1 MSSRIQAVAPQHPR
15 RQCTHIVS
23 PIITVNDENI
33 TVEPPPNDPATR
45 GKTSEAPQSH
55 NSEPQEETNE
65 EGHTENVVDANPV
78 GYVLPTEGNPD
89 NVEPQKSKRC
99 RQRPSV
105 YKDFQCDPKV
115 PAGHTS
121 APGLEKI
128 VSNLNNSGNNIKIAP
143 DVSVPPGEFLSIAQ
157 RTQHISAQ
165 VMDSIMRFLS
175 THQTARG
182 FSVCFC
188 DTSMPATLMQ
198 KLYFPFNLD
207 QKHWAGVCV
216 DTKDAAV
223 YILDCNT
230 SFKSESQIK
239 KELNP
244 IAVIFAYIMRAGD
257 PASSTVTLKPF
268 SVIRCSGI
276 PQKTTPLDAA
286 INTVLLI
293 KGHSASG
300 LEGCKVITAS
310 VLPDAAKMFVIRFY
324 EYISDNSGL
333 PKTE

>member
-1 MSSRIQAVAPQHPR
+1 MLPLPEIMRRLHRWAPGPLPPAPDGRRRACRR
-15 RQCTHIVS
+15 RQTGQDK
-23 PIITVNDENI
+23 PAAGARRGDENI

-65 EGHTENVVDANPV
+65 EGHTENVVESNPV

-165 VMDSIMRFLS
+165 
-175 THQTARG
+175 
-182 FSVCFC
+182 
-188 DTSMPATLMQ
+188 
-198 KLYFPFNLD
+198 
-207 QKHWAGVCV
+207 
-216 DTKDAAV
+216 
-223 YILDCNT
+223 
-230 SFKSESQIK
+230 

-276 PQKTTPLDAA
+276 PQNTTPLDAA